1 MGFFAIARFVLALL
15 SLAVLAAAGVLLWQ
29 WYEGSIVLG
38 DDGVFRRTREDWMLY
53 VGGALLAWSFLG
65 RFLVLPLLARADR
78 EPLAPER
85 SGGRHIED
93 EGASLYV
100 EVHGPE
106 GALPILFTHGWS
118 LDSTVWG
125 YAKRDLASRF
135 KLILWDLP
143 GLGLS
148 KRSGARI
155 GLPEFA
161 EHLRTL
167 LAITGRP
174 AVLVG
179 HSIGGMTIQTLARD
193 HPELFGREVAG
204 VVLLN
209 TTYTNPLKTMILPR
223 LMLALRRPLL
233 EPMMRLTILLAPLA
247 WASQWQSYL
256 SGSTHIAARLGF
268 GRFVTRSQL
277 AHTALLMTRNSPAVQ
292 AHGDLAMFR
301 WDSGMPFE
309 GIDVPLLVV
318 GGSVDIVTK
327 QYAGGY
333 IADRAE
339 NARFESVEGVNHMGF
354 LERADVYNQ
363 LIAAFA
369 TQIEHGANPQVTTVA
384 GAGRAGVH

>member
-1 MGFFAIARFVLALL
+1 MGFFAIVRFFLALL
-15 SLAVLAAAGVLLWQ
+15 SLVILVAAGLLIWE
-29 WYEGSIVLG
+29 WIEGEVVLG
-38 DDGVFRRTREDWMLY
+38 ADGVFRRTHEDWMLWT
-53 VGGALLAWSFLG
+53 GGALLAWSFLG
-65 RFLVLPLLARADR
+65 RFAMLPLLARPDR
-78 EPLAPER
+78 DSLAPER
-85 SGGRHIED
+85 SSGRHIED
-93 EGASLYV
+93 KDASLYV
-100 EVHGPE
+100 EVHGAE
-106 GALPILFTHGWS
+106 NGLPIIFTHGWS
-118 LDSTVWG
+118 LDSTVWA

-148 KRSGARI
+148 RRAHAKV

-174 AVLVG
+174 AILVG
-179 HSIGGMTIQTLARD
+179 HSIGGMTIQTLARE

-223 LMLALRRPLL
+223 LLLALRRPVL
-233 EPMMRLTILLAPLA
+233 EPMMRLTILLKPLA
-247 WASQWQSYL
+247 WASQWQSYM
-256 SGSTHIAARLGF
+256 SGSTHLSARLGF

-309 GIDVPLLVV
+309 GLDVPLLVV
-318 GGSVDIVTK
+318 GGGVDIVTK
-327 QYAGGY
+327 QEAGGY
-333 IADRAE
+333 IAERAE
-339 NARFESVEGVNHMGF
+339 RARFESVEGVNHMGF

-363 LIAAFA
+363 LIAEFA
-369 TQIEHGANPQVTTVA
+369 VQIEHGTNAQATTIV
-384 GAGRAGVH
+384 GAGQASVH